1 MGAANLADGKVQA
14 TKLLV
19 LLNLAKSN
27 NEARR
32 HVQGGGVTVGPD
44 REKVTDPFQAVP
56 VTDGLVVRFGR
67 KIVRVR
73 LT

>member
-1 MGAANLADGKVQA
+1 M
-14 TKLLV
+14 

-27 NEARR
+27 KEAGR
-32 HVQGGGVTVGPD
+32 HVQGGGVTIGPD
-44 REKVTDPFQAVP
+44 REKVSDPIQAVA

-67 KIVRVR
+67 RIVRVR